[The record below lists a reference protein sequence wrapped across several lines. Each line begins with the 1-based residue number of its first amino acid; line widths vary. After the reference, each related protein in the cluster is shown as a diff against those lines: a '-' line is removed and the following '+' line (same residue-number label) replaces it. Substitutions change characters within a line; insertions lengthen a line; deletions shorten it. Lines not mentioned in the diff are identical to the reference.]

1 MKTYALI
8 ENGQEARQ
16 IVLTGDDKLPEGDWR
31 PVVVE
36 GLDFDRSKL
45 KEVRRDTRIDP
56 DKVARVVITEPLP
69 LPTAIDVRAEA
80 QRRIIALTGTTD
92 IIGCLTKQHNAQM
105 RATELTLILAL
116 GGTWTSEQTA
126 EAAALQGMADQ
137 IKLIR
142 AASNAMEVAPPAN
155 YADSIHWPSTA

>member
-16 IVLTGDDKLPEGDWR
+16 IVLKGDDKLPDGDWR

-56 DKVARVVITEPLP
+56 DKVARVVQTEPITLTQQDYATAIQAHVDATAASKGYGDGYALASYKDSTVP
-69 LPTAIDVRAEA
+69 AWASEANAFIAWRDSVWLAAYLLMGEVAQGLKAQPSVPDLMTQLPTIE
-80 QRRIIALTGTTD
+80 
-92 IIGCLTKQHNAQM
+92 
-105 RATELTLILAL
+105 
-116 GGTWTSEQTA
+116 
-126 EAAALQGMADQ
+126 
-137 IKLIR
+137 
-142 AASNAMEVAPPAN
+142 
-155 YADSIHWPSTA
+155 WPS